1 MNYDLIVVGAGLF
14 GLTVAREMAVAGRK
28 VLIIDKRDHIGGNAH
43 STFDPETNIEVHEYG
58 SHIFHTNNER
68 VWNYVNRFTS
78 FTRYEHRV
86 YANHRG
92 EVYPLP
98 INLGTINQFFR
109 AAYSPD
115 EARAL
120 IAQLA
125 GEIDTEPMNLEQKA
139 ISLIGRPLYEAF
151 IKGYTEKQWEV
162 PTDLLPPHIIT
173 RLPVRYSY
181 DNRYFND
188 AYQGLPDKG
197 YAAWMENMTAHP
209 NIEVRLNADFF
220 DRSQPVNKDEVV
232 GNVPV
237 VYTGSIDQ
245 YFGYEEGHLTWRTLR
260 LDREIVNTRD
270 FQGCPVMNYSD
281 IGVPFTRIHEFR
293 HYHPERE
300 DEHDQDRSIIM
311 REYPGFSVGG
321 EDAYYPVNTAI
332 DRTRL
337 GLYRRRVTQEKRRL
351 VWFGGRLG
359 TYQYLDMHMAVGS
372 ALSLVRNELLA

>member
-14 GLTVAREMAVAGRK
+14 GLTVAREMAMAGRK

-58 SHIFHTNNER
+58 SHIFHTNNEM
-68 VWNYVNRFTS
+68 VWRYVNRFTS

-86 YANHRG
+86 YANHG
-92 EVYPLP
+92 GMIYPLP
-98 INLGTINQFFR
+98 INLGTINQFFGDSF
-109 AAYSPD
+109 SPD

-120 IAQLA
+120 IAQQA
-125 GEIDTEPMNLEQKA
+125 GEIDTEPMNLEDKA

-162 PTDLLPPHIIT
+162 PAELLSADIIT

-188 AYQGLPDKG
+188 AYQGLPEEG
-197 YAAWMENMTAHP
+197 YAAWMENMVAHP
-209 NIEVRLNADFF
+209 NIEIRLNTDFF

-237 VYTGSIDQ
+237 VYTGPIDQ
-245 YFGYEEGHLTWRTLR
+245 YFGYEEGFLTWRTLR
-260 LDREIVNTRD
+260 LDRETVNTRD

-300 DEHDQDRSIIM
+300 DEHDQDRSVIM
-311 REYPGFSVGG
+311 REYSGFAVGG

-337 GLYRRRVTQEKRRL
+337 TLYRRRAQAEKD

-359 TYQYLDMHMAVGS
+359 TYQYLDMHMAIGS
-372 ALSLVRNELLA
+372 ALSMFRNELR